1 MYIYYIYICIYRCVY
16 IYVYIDVYIYIC
28 LLGVGVEG
36 TCKATKII
44 SREKLFHCQKI
55 HFTPTIIV
63 TAKMKGW
70 VGFPI
75 TA

>member
-1 MYIYYIYICIYRCVY
+1 MYI
-16 IYVYIDVYIYIC
+16 YIYIC